1 MIWLKIL
8 FFFSLLAL
16 IFVFVTYIPKRDMV
30 DIVK

>member
-1 MIWLKIL
+1 MIWLKVL

-16 IFVFVTYIPKRDMV
+16 IFVFVTYTPKRDMV